1 MKAIKNL
8 TYHNLM
14 IVIHKIQK
22 KGYSFSESERLA
34 KHIFSEFLARPLGM
48 SINARINQILTK
60 EEWMRE
66 NNIEGSC

>member
-1 MKAIKNL
+1 MRNIKNL
-8 TYHNLM
+8 TYHNMM

-34 KHIFSEFLARPLGM
+34 KQIFSEFLARPLGM

-60 EEWMRE
+60 EEWIKE
-66 NNIEGSC
+66 NNLWGNC